1 MRAPSRARRAW
12 RLTAGA
18 GLLALYL
25 CVLSFVIGVALELA
39 RFDGRRAEELRRY
52 QAATTALHR
61 RLIDVE
67 VAAGPPTLPSE
78 SSSGAPAP
86 PRP

>member
-1 MRAPSRARRAW
+1 MRAPSRAWRAW

-25 CVLSFVIGVALELA
+25 CLLSFVIGVALERA
-39 RFDGRRAEELRRY
+39 RFDGRRAEVLRRHE
-52 QAATTALHR
+52 ATTTALHR
-61 RLIDVE
+61 RLMDVK
-67 VAAGPPTLPSE
+67 VAAGRPTLPSE
-78 SSSGAPAP
+78 ASSGAPAP